1 MLSLILLFLFV
12 LFRCTFYFIWIFVVA
27 FRGDV
32 SAYIALF
39 LAVLF
44 RVRALLYLICKAKT
58 TIVVVHSGYTYNNNN
73 NTYTARR
80 IATHHALASARANT
94 QERNKNI

>member
-27 FRGDV
+27 FRGNV

-73 NTYTARR
+73 TNTARR
-80 IATHHALASARANT
+80 IATHHALARARANT